1 MNRNMFWNVID
12 SVNSG
17 GPYPDQET
25 HRCRLTATLFP
36 RICARSRTLP
46 GRELVRQIKLNELFQ
61 SRDQVH
67 AFVDQAGR
75 RTSWLLPGLAIVL
88 NEVGGTPDEAEE
100 YAVLTV
106 SFGDFL
112 SLKNGAYIDT
122 NNCYF
127 ADQLLRQGI
136 AEDTGFSRHSG
147 FCQYPLWRFKEEFL
161 KEIGGENYQEYL
173 RRYDEYMGIGRAD
186 RGQDQG
192 MSMQ

>member
-1 MNRNMFWNVID
+1 M
-12 SVNSG
+12 
-17 GPYPDQET
+17 
-25 HRCRLTATLFP
+25 
-36 RICARSRTLP
+36 
-46 GRELVRQIKLNELFQ
+46 
-61 SRDQVH
+61 
-67 AFVDQAGR
+67 DQAGH
-75 RTSWLLPGLAIVL
+75 RTSCLLPGLAIVL
-88 NEVGGTPDEAEE
+88 NEVGSTPDEAEE

-186 RGQDQG
+186 RRQDQG
-192 MSMQ
+192 LSMQ

>member
-1 MNRNMFWNVID
+1 MILTITDWAGDRVSLEPKVELY
-12 SVNSG
+12 SV
-17 GPYPDQET
+17 
-25 HRCRLTATLFP
+25 
-36 RICARSRTLP
+36 
-46 GRELVRQIKLNELFQ
+46 
-61 SRDQVH
+61 RD
-67 AFVDQAGR
+67 FMGKE
-75 RTSWLLPGLAIVL
+75 LPGLAIVL
-88 NEVGGTPDEAEE
+88 DKVGGTPDEAEE

-186 RGQDQG
+186 RTLGQEG

>member
-1 MNRNMFWNVID
+1 MILTITDWAGDRVSLEPKVELY
-12 SVNSG
+12 SV
-17 GPYPDQET
+17 
-25 HRCRLTATLFP
+25 
-36 RICARSRTLP
+36 
-46 GRELVRQIKLNELFQ
+46 
-61 SRDQVH
+61 RD
-67 AFVDQAGR
+67 FMGKE
-75 RTSWLLPGLAIVL
+75 LPGLAIVL
-88 NEVGGTPDEAEE
+88 EKELPGLAIVLDKVGGTPDEAEE

-173 RRYDEYMGIGRAD
+173 RSYDEYMGIGRAD
-186 RGQDQG
+186 RTLGQEG